1 MKKVITILLI
11 TALLAA
17 FALPASASELT
28 TADALTVLRAAA
40 GMAEL
45 TPEQAA
51 RLGISGTPSTA
62 DALRILRVA
71 AGLPAVAVEAALRL
85 NTDVFADLGLTVSQI
100 EAKRGRRT
108 GGDEF
113 VTFERG
119 IGEYQFGD
127 YKGERR
133 SAHIWEIPASRLFAN
148 MGSSLHIS
156 EINVTGLTFIRET
169 SNEFSDKYIAYFK
182 YDDSVNHAVHVY
194 FALNR
199 SGIIGSGDLFSIESD
214 YYMVDFEMDIT
225 DVSVAIW

>member
-1 MKKVITILLI
+1 MKKVISALLI

-17 FALPASASELT
+17 FALPASAADLT

-40 GMAEL
+40 GITTL
-45 TPEQAA
+45 SDTDIA
-51 RLGISGTPSTA
+51 RLGISGNPSTA

-85 NTDVFADLGLTVSQI
+85 NTDIFADLGLTVSQI

-108 GGDEF
+108 GGAEF

-148 MGSSLHIS
+148 MGSSVHIS
-156 EINVTGLTFIRET
+156 EIDIPGLRFIRET
-169 SNEFSDKYIAYFK
+169 ANDFSGKYIAYFRF
-182 YDDSVNHAVHVY
+182 DDSVNHGVHIY
-194 FALNR
+194 LALSR
-199 SGIIGSGDLFSIESD
+199 SGIIGSGDILSIESD
-214 YYMVDFEMDIT
+214 YYKVDFDVIIT
-225 DVSVAIW
+225 DVTVSVW

>member
-1 MKKVITILLI
+1 MKKAITILLI
-11 TALLAA
+11 IALLAA
-17 FALPASASELT
+17 FALPASAAELT

-40 GMAEL
+40 GLTTLSAEEM
-45 TPEQAA
+45 T
-51 RLGISGTPSTA
+51 RLGLSGTVTTA

-85 NTDVFADLGLTVSQI
+85 NTDIFADLGLTVSQI

-113 VTFERG
+113 VMFERG

-148 MGSSLHIS
+148 MGSSVHIS
-156 EINVTGLTFIRET
+156 EINMPGLTFIRET

-182 YDDSVNHAVHVY
+182 YDDSVNHAVHIY
-194 FALNR
+194 FALSR
-199 SGIIGSGDLFSIESD
+199 SGIIGSGDLFNIESD
-214 YYMVDFEMDIT
+214 YYMVDFEIDIEYI
-225 DVSVAIW
+225 DGAIW